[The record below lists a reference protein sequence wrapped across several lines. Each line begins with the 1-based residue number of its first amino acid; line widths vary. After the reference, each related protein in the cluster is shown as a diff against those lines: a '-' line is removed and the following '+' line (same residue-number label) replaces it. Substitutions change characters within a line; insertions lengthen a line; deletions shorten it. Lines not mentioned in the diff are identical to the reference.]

1 MSDTDT
7 EGLRE
12 RLRVRLGVVRLRLR
26 ELELDATLVRGRIEE
41 AREEEMALI
50 ELLDETPRRRPG
62 RPREADIVEMP
73 DRVAGGMQ
81 ETPVEETAV

>member
-26 ELELDATLVRGRIEE
+26 ELELDATMVRGRAEE

-62 RPREADIVEMP
+62 RPRKTVDSLTVINEP
-73 DRVAGGMQ
+73 
-81 ETPVEETAV
+81 ETEETAA